1 MRRDLAAMASF
12 LQVWKAAQPQL
23 QQAYEISLAAKDW
36 PPWLHRAV
44 AMMRVYC
51 RLSVT
56 SYDADFLQKAQEV
69 AELIVRS
76 AGSLIEREGLN

>member
-1 MRRDLAAMASF
+1 MRHDLAAMASF
-12 LQVWKAAQPQL
+12 LQVWEAAQPKL
-23 QQAYEISLAAKDW
+23 QQAYEVTAAAKEW

-44 AMMRVYC
+44 AMMRAYC
-51 RLSVT
+51 RLAST

-69 AELIVRS
+69 AELILRN